1 MDYVK
6 LAATAQR
13 LIDKT
18 GRVVKLQRLSSEPAD
33 PDKPWKGPGQP
44 EVAQE
49 KELKATF
56 VPAGGGL
63 GRDLVDE
70 ELLKR
75 VEQVAL
81 IAPSDVD
88 LEVFNLV
95 LDGGSKWKVEWI
107 QTLKPAEQVLLYVF
121 GVKR

>member
-6 LAATAQR
+6 LAGTAQR

-18 GRVVKLQRLSSEPAD
+18 GRLVQVQRLDKTPAD
-33 PDKPWKGPGQP
+33 GDKPWKGAGTPT
-44 EVAQE
+44 VAQE

-56 VPAGGGL
+56 VPASGGL

-81 IAPSDVD
+81 VAPTDVN
-88 LEVFNLV
+88 LEDFNLFV
-95 LDGGSKWKVEWI
+95 DGGSKWRVEWV
-107 QTLKPAEQVLLYVF
+107 QVLKPADLVLLYIF

>member
-1 MDYVK
+1 MNYVK

-18 GRVVKLQRLSSEPAD
+18 GRMTTLQRLSSKPED
-33 PDKPWKGPGQP
+33 EDKPWKGPGSPTVIQT
-44 EVAQE
+44 

-56 VPAGGGL
+56 VPASGGL

-75 VEQVAL
+75 VDQVAL
-81 IAPSDVD
+81 IAPSDID
-88 LEVFNLV
+88 LEAFNLI
-95 LDGGSKWKVEWI
+95 LDGGSQWRVEWI
-107 QTLKPAEQVLLYVF
+107 QTLRPADIVLLYIF